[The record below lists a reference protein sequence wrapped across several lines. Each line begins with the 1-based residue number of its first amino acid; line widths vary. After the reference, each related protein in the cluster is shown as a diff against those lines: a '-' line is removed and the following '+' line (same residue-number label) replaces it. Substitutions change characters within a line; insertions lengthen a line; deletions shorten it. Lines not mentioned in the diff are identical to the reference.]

1 MRRARERPRPAGIS
15 LTPLTV
21 DLRGQRVVCV
31 GAGPVAA
38 SKALPLLDEGA
49 DLVVVEPQAVY
60 EIRAAACVWRRR
72 PYESGDLDG
81 ALLAIAATGV
91 GEVDDRVAN
100 DAAAAAT
107 LCVRVDGRGTAA
119 FPAVVRRGPLLLAV
133 STSGRAPALARR
145 VRERLQAEYGP
156 EWGEAAEA
164 LGELRADPEI
174 RDALARLDP
183 AERRRRWHQAVDV
196 LLGYPDG

>member
-1 MRRARERPRPAGIS
+1 M
-15 LTPLTV
+15 
-21 DLRGQRVVCV
+21 VCV

-38 SKALPLLDEGA
+38 SKALPLIDEGA
-49 DLVVVEPQAVY
+49 DLVVVAPEAVD
-60 EIRAAACVWRRR
+60 EIRAAACVWHQR
-72 PYESGDLDG
+72 PYRPDDVDG
-81 ALLAIAATGV
+81 AVLAIAATGV
-91 GEVDDRVAN
+91 REIDDRVAR
-100 DAAAAAT
+100 DAAASAT
-107 LCVRVDGRGTAA
+107 FCVRVDGRGTAA
-119 FPAVVRRGPLLLAV
+119 FPALVRRGPLLLTV
-133 STSGRAPALARR
+133 STSGQAPALARR

-174 RDALARLDP
+174 RDALAGLGP